1 MIRIIFFGV
10 ILLISICVVVYI
22 FDAKGEEV
30 DEWAAEK
37 GYVIESKEVHFTIFG
52 TPFYYLPKGQYIYE
66 VKLTNGEKWW
76 VRTGVF
82 ENDYEKE

>member
-10 ILLISICVVVYI
+10 ILLISICVV
-22 FDAKGEEV
+22 V

>member
-1 MIRIIFFGV
+1 MIKIIF
-10 ILLISICVVVYI
+10 IIIALIIAICVGVFV
-22 FDAKGEEV
+22 FDSKGKEI
-30 DEWAAEK
+30 DQWADEK